1 MTERPAIVQN
11 PILPGFNPD
20 PSLVRVGNDYYLA
33 TSTFEW
39 FPGVQIHHS
48 RDLVHWELVA
58 HPLQRLSQL
67 DMRGETP
74 SCGIWAP
81 CLSYCD
87 GTFYLIYTDVKNN
100 RGLMNDTPN
109 YLVTAPAVTG
119 PWSEPIFLNASGFDP
134 SLFHDRDGRKWL
146 VNMLHDYRPYK
157 NTFSGIVMQEYSEQE
172 KKLIG
177 PRRVIFGG
185 TSMGCTEGPHL
196 YRHGD
201 YYYLMCAEGGTGYAH
216 GVTVARSH
224 TLFGPYEPDPNGPML
239 SSRHM
244 PWAALQ
250 KAGHASLVEGDNGHW
265 YLAHLCARP
274 VGEKRRCIL
283 GRETALQE
291 VYFTDDGW
299 LRMKNGTD
307 YPAEKLALPTGGDST
322 PTCRNMHEDFD
333 GPFISPHL
341 QSLREPLG
349 NRADLT
355 ARPGWLRLRGGQSL
369 FSHYG
374 VSLLAHRQQSFYC
387 QAETRLSFAPDHFQ
401 HLAGLT
407 YFYDELNHISLAVT
421 RHETLGRVLTMIRTR
436 QGESDL
442 PLGAGIPLPEEGD
455 VRLQVCTRKE
465 TAHFFYA
472 VRPGPLT
479 AIGPELDATLLS
491 DDAYEE
497 IGQMRFTGAFLGIF
511 CIDLDRYEK
520 SADFAYFSYTETE
533 GL

>member
-1 MTERPAIVQN
+1 M
-11 PILPGFNPD
+11 
-20 PSLVRVGNDYYLA
+20 
-33 TSTFEW
+33 
-39 FPGVQIHHS
+39 
-48 RDLVHWELVA
+48 
-58 HPLQRLSQL
+58 
-67 DMRGETP
+67 
-74 SCGIWAP
+74 
-81 CLSYCD
+81 
-87 GTFYLIYTDVKNN
+87 
-100 RGLMNDTPN
+100 
-109 YLVTAPAVTG
+109 
-119 PWSEPIFLNASGFDP
+119 
-134 SLFHDRDGRKWL
+134 
-146 VNMLHDYRPYK
+146 YK
-157 NTFSGIVMQEYSEQE
+157 RQEYDPAAQ
-172 KKLIG
+172 KIIG
-177 PRRVIFGG
+177 YPKRIWRGG
-185 TSMGCTEGPHL
+185 TDRGCIEAPHL
-196 YRHGD
+196 TKRGG
-201 YYYLMCAEGGTGYAH
+201 YYYLMCAEGGTGYNH
-216 GVTVARSH
+216 CVTMGRAKNVW
-224 TLFGPYEPDPNGPML
+224 GPYEGDPQNPIVTSAPGVSYERDDPDHLKPKYFNPDSL
-239 SSRHM
+239 
-244 PWAALQ
+244 LQ
-250 KAGHASLVEGDNGHW
+250 KSGHGSYVDLPTGETYLV
-265 YLAHLCARP
+265 HLCARP
-274 VGEKRRCIL
+274 FIPELRCTL
-283 GRETALQE
+283 GRETSIQKMQW
-291 VYFTDDGW
+291 TDDGW

-322 PTCRNMHEDFD
+322 PTCRNLHEDFD